1 MPKSTNHKDLYDRT
15 YENGREIAIVRTEM
29 RGMKDDIK
37 DIKNNHLKTLDKKID
52 RIGWLLILSLGGLA
66 TNLAVQLLGK

>member
-1 MPKSTNHKDLYDRT
+1 MPQPTNHKDLYDRT
-15 YENGREIAIVRTEM
+15 YENGREIAIVKTEI
-29 RGMKDDIK
+29 RAIKDDVRDIK
-37 DIKNNHLKTLDKKID
+37 DNHLKTMDKKID

>member
-15 YENGREIAIVRTEM
+15 YENGREIAIVKTEIK
-29 RGMKDDIK
+29 GIKADIQDIK
-37 DIKNNHLKTLDKKID
+37 DNHLKSMDKKID

-66 TNLAVQLLGK
+66 TNLAVQLLAK